1 MREFNIK
8 LTTNNKSGPFDI
20 YYTSEGEN
28 VLAPLVSGSYA
39 TNISASQLTTGV
51 DILVDYGTSNI
62 YAVNN
67 KETCNSIQSLSQT
80 PKNNPYTC
88 INLITKN
95 NCEVAKTI
103 QYADCKG
110 NIQTLTISPLDSVS
124 YKGKINTTIC
134 TSPNCDNC
142 ITTIPNPQYC
152 KYYSIKNPCTN
163 VAIDI
168 KYIDC
173 SGASKVVKVGPIQT
187 IIIQAIADT
196 IYGYS
201 GDCGTS
207 FDEDEI
213 PDPYNPNPNET
224 CKDFIAVNK
233 CSLPAII
240 SYTDCDGNI
249 STLDIPA
256 GASVPFSSFSQD
268 YKCYSGDCS
277 CLTVYTP
284 TQTCGFNFSI
294 LGSYTPEV
302 PPPPI
307 PKYTLTPKTTFVSGK
322 GFTMNEGEE
331 ITIEVATENV
341 DTGTSLYWGIFFY
354 TGNANDLATT
364 TEGNIDTGT
373 VTINNNKAS
382 FKIKAK
388 ADNLTE
394 PNGDQ
399 IIFARLYPTSGR
411 VYEEL
416 LAESKGI
423 SIIDTSKTI
432 PLVICGVRAYDT
444 NIYSYS
450 YTDNYVAIPPNRKP
464 FPNIEKSNNTN
475 SNNHRYVSLKNGIP
489 DSSGTPMASTV
500 LSPTTFPYT
509 GDFPWIDKADVT
521 GSTNGTSVGFRT
533 ETFSADNRGK
543 YVYPLNNQILT
554 FENTTYTNT
563 NSYYSNGF
571 KADVS
576 GVDVPWIKNV
586 YAGGGYTYVVPRT
599 STYAL
604 TGSISFS
611 IKGNDTQ
618 GSPFSV
624 QGLSI
629 VYDYQTDQQGPS
641 VFRIFGV
648 LEKSTD
654 PNNPSLWTKIASTT
668 MSKLDDDIII
678 ANGRN
683 VKKKHNVFA
692 YRQQSDLIW
701 FDFDMLRLVE
711 FDLKAQTDATLFK
724 GEYVR
729 FTLYWQD
736 VNGVFEPQDLTRYA
750 YRGANDLKFTIGNP
764 DKPSMFSI
772 IDKTPR

>member
-80 PKNNPYTC
+80 PKNNPYIC

-103 QYADCKG
+103 QYTECNG
-110 NIQTLTISPLDSVS
+110 NTQTLTISPLDSVS

-142 ITTIPNPQYC
+142 ITTIPDPQYC

-256 GASVPFSSFSQD
+256 GASIPFSSFSQD

-302 PPPPI
+302 PPPPT

-322 GFTMNEGEE
+322 GFTMDEGEE
-331 ITIEVATENV
+331 ITIEVITENV
-341 DTGTSLYWGIFFY
+341 NAGTILYWGIFFY
-354 TGNANDLATT
+354 TGTADDLATSS
-364 TEGNIDTGT
+364 EGNINTGT
-373 VTINNNKAS
+373 VTIDSKGKAS

-394 PNGDQ
+394 PNGDE
-399 IIFARLYPTSGR
+399 IIFARLFPTSGR
-411 VYEEL
+411 VFEEML
-416 LAESKGI
+416 TESKGI
-423 SIIDTSKTI
+423 SIIDKSLSPVLI
-432 PLVICGVRAYDT
+432 ECGVRAYDT
-444 NIYSYS
+444 NRYTYVYSITDSTIAIRPDYS
-450 YTDNYVAIPPNRKP
+450 SYP
-464 FPNIEKSNNTN
+464 FSFKDISSGVQNQ
-475 SNNHRYVSLKNGIP
+475 YFFLKNGNNNIIP
-489 DSSGTPMASTV
+489 YASIASARLTPNE
-500 LSPTTFPYT
+500 FPYKV
-509 GDFPWIDKADVT
+509 DLPFT
-521 GSTNGTSVGFRT
+521 GSSVLTGYFNSGVNTRT
-533 ETFSADNRGK
+533 ETWSGGNK
-543 YVYPLNNQILT
+543 YVYPLNSKVLYWD
-554 FENTTYTNT
+554 NTTYKNT
-563 NSYYSNGF
+563 NNSTFYLDGFSKDTTSTPLLKLSNNNNWYEF
-571 KADVS
+571 L
-576 GVDVPWIKNV
+576 
-586 YAGGGYTYVVPRT
+586 TPRT

-604 TGSISFS
+604 TGSVS
-611 IKGNDTQ
+611 IEIAVGDNQTYGEIVFGN
-618 GSPFSV
+618 G
-624 QGLSI
+624 
-629 VYDYQTDQQGPS
+629 DQAGPA
-641 VFRIFGV
+641 VFRIFGA

-654 PNNPSLWTKIASTT
+654 PSNASSWQKIAFTEMEEIPATILQQNPYNPRNPSFFDRTQGSAFLYNRNEQILWYDFLQS
-668 MSKLDDDIII
+668 
-678 ANGRN
+678 N
-683 VKKKHNVFA
+683 VTVN
-692 YRQQSDLIW
+692 
-701 FDFDMLRLVE
+701 
-711 FDLKAQTDATLFK
+711 LKVQTDALIDEKTS
-724 GEYVR
+724 VR

-736 VNGVFEPQDLTRYA
+736 LNGVFAGIGDIK
-750 YRGANDLKFTIGNP
+750 RGSNYVRFTIGNSS
-764 DKPSMFSI
+764 KPSMFSI
-772 IDKTPR
+772 IDKTKR